1 VDTLLAARSQM
12 ALSLAFH
19 ILFAVAGMGMPAL
32 MALSEGRYLL
42 TRDPLD
48 REIAQRWAKGT
59 AILFAVGAVSG
70 TVLSFELGLLWPAFM
85 DFSGPIVALPFS
97 LEGFAFFFEAVL
109 LGVYL
114 YGWDRVGRVAH
125 WLAGLGVLLAGQA
138 SAAFVVCANAW
149 MNHPEGYD
157 VDPVTGALTI
167 RPWEA
172 MLNAAAPGQVLHMN
186 VAAMVAIGFAAT
198 GVHALYLRRE
208 PDSAF
213 HRRALPVALA
223 LAIVAALAQP
233 LTGHVVAEHTAR
245 AQPVKLAA
253 AEAQWETMRGAPLT
267 LLGWPDEAT
276 ETTSWSIEI
285 PYLLSILA
293 FGDADAEVKGLKE
306 VPPAD
311 RPPVA
316 VVHVAYQVMLGLG
329 TAMAGLSFAAAV
341 TWLRRREAPTGPGW
355 LLAYIVMAPAGLIAI
370 EAGWTVTEVGRQPWV
385 IYGVMR
391 TADAVTPVAGIPV
404 TLVAYAVLYAFL
416 GVITVLLL
424 RRQFLHAPHG
434 ASPTLPR
441 EAR

>member
-1 VDTLLAARSQM
+1 
-12 ALSLAFH
+12 
-19 ILFAVAGMGMPAL
+19 
-32 MALSEGRYLL
+32 
-42 TRDPLD
+42 
-48 REIAQRWAKGT
+48 
-59 AILFAVGAVSG
+59 
-70 TVLSFELGLLWPAFM
+70 
-85 DFSGPIVALPFS
+85 
-97 LEGFAFFFEAVL
+97 
-109 LGVYL
+109 
-114 YGWDRVGRVAH
+114 
-125 WLAGLGVLLAGQA
+125 
-138 SAAFVVCANAW
+138 
-149 MNHPEGYD
+149 
-157 VDPVTGALTI
+157 
-167 RPWEA
+167 
-172 MLNAAAPGQVLHMN
+172 
-186 VAAMVAIGFAAT
+186 
-198 GVHALYLRRE
+198 
-208 PDSAF
+208 
-213 HRRALPVALA
+213 VALA
-223 LAIVAALAQP
+223 LAIVAGLAQP

-329 TAMAGLSFAAAV
+329 TAMAGLSLAAGL

-355 LLAYIVMAPAGLIAI
+355 LLAYVAMAPAGLIAI

-404 TLVAYAVLYAFL
+404 TLVAYALLYGFL
-416 GVITVLLL
+416 GVITIALL

-434 ASPTLPR
+434 ASPALQGPR
-441 EAR
+441 